1 MPSVAVHEV
10 GKGLS
15 WRQFVDLPLVLAGEA
30 TEAPGARWLLTAQ
43 RRRLTSNRFPGEFAH
58 FLARRGTDPIGRIT
72 AHFLP
77 GTTEGSF
84 GFFAVERSSD
94 AEATRA
100 LVDAA
105 AGWLGER
112 GCQRMTGPL
121 SWTAEEEAGALV
133 GGAEPRPVTGR
144 AWTPRWYGDLLA
156 GAGLDVAEEAPSY
169 RLPAEPGPGVL
180 ALSPAELSVPEGLA
194 PYADPALLLRSD
206 DGHGAVVAV
215 PDVAT
220 ALGEGTARRA
230 WSLAKRVRT
239 RAWDTCVVVALDGD
253 PALVIPSLCAAA
265 GRAGYS
271 WVVSPW
277 APPGNIPAL
286 LLHRLYYRQILALGD

>member
-1 MPSVAVHEV
+1 MPPVAVQEV

-15 WRQFVDLPLVLAGEA
+15 WRQFIDLPLVFAAEA
-30 TEAPGARWLLTAQ
+30 AEAPGARWLLTVQ
-43 RRRLTSNRFPGEFAH
+43 RKRLTANRYPGECAY
-58 FLARRGTDPIGRIT
+58 FLARRGSDPIGRIT

-77 GTTEGSF
+77 GATEGSF
-84 GFFAVERSSD
+84 GFFAVERPSD
-94 AEATRA
+94 VDATRA
-100 LVDAA
+100 LVEAA

-112 GCQRMTGPL
+112 GCQGMSGPL
-121 SWTAEEEAGALV
+121 SWT
-133 GGAEPRPVTGR
+133 PT
-144 AWTPRWYGDLLA
+144 WYGGLLA
-156 GAGLDVAEEAPSY
+156 GAGLDAAEEAQSY
-169 RLPAEPGPGVL
+169 RLAAGPGPGVI
-180 ALSPAELSVPEGLA
+180 ALSRAELSVPDSLA

-220 ALGEGTARRA
+220 AFGEGTARRA
-230 WSLAKRVRT
+230 WALAKRART
-239 RAWDTCVVVALDGD
+239 RSWDTCVVLALEGD

-277 APPGNIPAL
+277 APTGNIPRA
-286 LLHRLYYRQILALGD
+286 AW